1 MRNCGLAIF
10 EQSAYS
16 LTFTLLP
23 NVLGA
28 NLWIVDCSKNG
39 SEIISQLPQNYRY
52 CFNNRFLPLLRR
64 LRGKA
69 SMLIQEVILENFMS
83 YEYAR
88 VRFRSGVNVV
98 CGPNGSGKSSL
109 LLAISVALGQSY
121 TERSRKLS
129 DLIRWG
135 KDQARVTVI
144 LENVRRGKNRLV
156 PRYDKDQIFLT
167 RVLRRDGKY
176 WFELENR
183 AATKNDVDRL
193 LSRLGVDPD
202 NILIIMHQNMVEQ
215 FTVLSPQ
222 EKLRIVEAAVGL
234 EAYRENVLQAQKKLV
249 RTLSQEESMGK
260 LLESAEQ
267 TLNYW
272 REQYDRFQEKK
283 QLQAQRRF
291 LERELAW
298 AEVERRERIITEL
311 EVDRKKEQEILDE
324 IKEEAKA
331 TEANLESDT
340 KETQQLRTEWK
351 TLFDDRLSLE
361 RQRATNES
369 KADLCGQILTETLIL
384 ETSALK
390 LKAVNQTIPLTE
402 EGPPRFKLLKS
413 ENLRELIQDSNQH
426 LLKLDDEIQANQK
439 KTHGLEQEIEKTDSQ
454 ILDARIKKALLIYR
468 RENAIAAVESLEKE
482 LKQSKTRLAEATEKA
497 EQSGP
502 RIAVL
507 KGAGEILDE
516 IRLTEGH
523 LAALTD
529 VSEDIEKM
537 YENYSKLYL
546 ELKEKAQLVAENRE
560 KTLEEV
566 KTRMQAWRT
575 VIQSLLDRA
584 NLEYQ
589 KILTQTQA
597 LGEVRLINE
606 HDIESAGLEI
616 LVGFKGGKPVPLDGY
631 TQSGGERTTAT
642 MSFLL
647 ALQQHVRSPFRAVD
661 EYDIHMDP
669 KNRELIA
676 KMLISTVTDGNAQ
689 YVVITP
695 SQITFAKEEVNII
708 TVQNVEGKSVIREV
722 A

>member
-1 MRNCGLAIF
+1 
-10 EQSAYS
+10 
-16 LTFTLLP
+16 
-23 NVLGA
+23 
-28 NLWIVDCSKNG
+28 
-39 SEIISQLPQNYRY
+39 
-52 CFNNRFLPLLRR
+52 
-64 LRGKA
+64 
-69 SMLIQEVILENFMS
+69 MLIQEVILENFMS

-88 VRFRSGVNVV
+88 VPFKSGVNVV

-109 LLAISVALGQSY
+109 LLAISVGLGQSY

-144 LENVRRGKNRLV
+144 LDNAKRGKNRLV

-176 WFELENR
+176 WFELENQ

-222 EKLRIVEAAVGL
+222 EKLRMVEAAVGL
-234 EAYRENVLQAQKKLV
+234 EAYRENVLQAQRKLT

-283 QLQAQRRF
+283 QLLAKRRF
-291 LERELAW
+291 LEREQEW
-298 AEVERRERIITEL
+298 AEVIRRENVVKEL
-311 EVDRKKEQEILDE
+311 EAERKKEQDTLNRI
-324 IKEEAKA
+324 EEEVKA
-331 TEANLESDT
+331 TEKNLQSLKDRREKLKND
-340 KETQQLRTEWK
+340 WK
-351 TLFDDRLSLE
+351 TLLDDRLSLE
-361 RQRATNES
+361 RQRAANES
-369 KADLCGQILTETLIL
+369 TATICQQVLKETLIL
-384 ETSALK
+384 ETYTTESDTPSRANPRIEASA
-390 LKAVNQTIPLTE
+390 Q
-402 EGPPRFKLLKS
+402 FKLLKS
-413 ENLRELIQDSNQH
+413 ENLRELIQNSNH
-426 LLKLDDEIQANQK
+426 HISKLDDEIRVNQLK
-439 KTHGLEQEIEKTDSQ
+439 VNDLEQDIERFDNQSLDSS
-454 ILDARIKKALLIYR
+454 IRIALLQYR
-468 RENAIAAVESLEKE
+468 RENAIATMESLEKE
-482 LKQSKTRLAEATEKA
+482 LKDAGRHLDEAISKA

-502 RIAVL
+502 RIVVL
-507 KGAGEILDE
+507 KGTGEILDE
-516 IRLTEGH
+516 MRVTEGH

-529 VSEDIEKM
+529 VSEDIERM

-560 KTLEEV
+560 KALEEV
-566 KTRMQAWRT
+566 KTRMQAWRA
-575 VIQSLLDRA
+575 VIQSLFDRA

-589 KILTQTQA
+589 RILTQTQA
-597 LGEVRLINE
+597 VGEVRLVNE
-606 HDIESAGLEI
+606 HDMEASGLEI
-616 LVGFKGGKPVPLDGY
+616 LVGFKGGKPVPLDAY

-647 ALQQHVRSPFRAVD
+647 ALQRHVRSPFRAVD

-695 SQITFAKEEVNII
+695 SQITFAEREVNII
-708 TVQNVEGKSVIREV
+708 TVQNVEGKSIIREV

>member
-1 MRNCGLAIF
+1 
-10 EQSAYS
+10 
-16 LTFTLLP
+16 
-23 NVLGA
+23 
-28 NLWIVDCSKNG
+28 
-39 SEIISQLPQNYRY
+39 
-52 CFNNRFLPLLRR
+52 
-64 LRGKA
+64 
-69 SMLIQEVILENFMS
+69 MLIQEVILENFMS

-88 VRFRSGVNVV
+88 VTFKSGVNVV
-98 CGPNGSGKSSL
+98 CGPNGAGKSSL

-144 LENVRRGKNRLV
+144 LDNARRGRVRLV
-156 PRYDKDQIFLT
+156 PKYDKDQIFLT

-215 FTVLSPQ
+215 FIVLSSQ
-222 EKLRIVEAAVGL
+222 EKLRMVEAAVGL
-234 EAYRENVLQAQKKLV
+234 EAYRENVLQAQRKLT
-249 RTLSQEESMGK
+249 RTLSQEESMSR

-267 TLNYW
+267 TLGYW

-283 QLQAQRRF
+283 QLLAKRRF
-291 LERELAW
+291 LDRELAW
-298 AEVERRERIITEL
+298 AEVIRRESVVGNLIADRDKEKGNLNQIEEL
-311 EVDRKKEQEILDE
+311 T
-324 IKEEAKA
+324 KA
-331 TEANLESDT
+331 TELSLQSAGAQHEKLKSERKS
-340 KETQQLRTEWK
+340 LS
-351 TLFDDRLSLE
+351 DDRLGLE
-361 RQRATNES
+361 RGRAANES
-369 KADLCGQILTETLIL
+369 TVALSEQILRETLMLESSSLGADVFSRGNQQKDVGLPQIEIL
-384 ETSALK
+384 
-390 LKAVNQTIPLTE
+390 
-402 EGPPRFKLLKS
+402 RS
-413 ENLRELIQDSNQH
+413 ENLRELIRNSNQQ
-426 LLKLDDEIQANQK
+426 LLKLKGEIQKNESK
-439 KTHGLEQEIEKTDSQ
+439 VKDLECGIEKVENQ
-454 ILDARIKKALLIYR
+454 VLDARIKIALLEYR
-468 RENAIAAVESLEKE
+468 RENAATAMESLEIE
-482 LKQSKTRLAEATEKA
+482 LKEARRRLAEAAEKA

-507 KGAGEILDE
+507 KETGEILDE
-516 IRLTEGH
+516 VRITEGH
-523 LAALTD
+523 LAALAD

-546 ELKEKAQLVAENRE
+546 ELKEKAELVAENRE

-566 KTRMQAWRT
+566 KTRTQAWRT
-575 VIQSLLDRA
+575 VIQSLLDRT

-589 KILTQTQA
+589 KILTQTQGA
-597 LGEVRLINE
+597 GEVRLANE
-606 HDIESAGLEI
+606 HDIEAAGLEI
-616 LVGFKGGKPVPLDGY
+616 LVGFKGSRPVPLDAY

-647 ALQQHVRSPFRAVD
+647 ALQRHVRSPFRAVD

-676 KMLISTVTDGNAQ
+676 RALISTVTDGNAQ

-695 SQITFAKEEVNII
+695 SQITFAEENVNII
-708 TVQNVEGKSVIREV
+708 TVQNAEGKSIIREV